1 MASTKEKILEL
12 VDKYLKTLNAE
23 GPVGLRKI
31 MSPDFKIKI
40 APKSLGIPTPSNLQA
55 YIEVLEQT
63 HQASG
68 TKNMKMFLV
77 EGFEP

>member
-1 MASTKEKILEL
+1 MASTKENMLEL
-12 VDKYLKTLNAE
+12 VDTYLKTLNNE
-23 GPVGLRKI
+23 GPAGLRKI
-31 MSPDFKIKI
+31 MSPDFNIKI
-40 APKSLGIPTPSNLQA
+40 APKTLGIPAPSNLQA

-63 HQASG
+63 HKASG

>member
-1 MASTKEKILEL
+1 MASTKDKMLKL
-12 VDKYLKTLNAE
+12 VDKYLKTLNNE
-23 GPVGLRKI
+23 GPAGLREV

-40 APKSLGIPTPSNLQA
+40 APKSLALPTPSNLQG

-63 HQASG
+63 HKAAG